1 MTLKGRFEGDDKE
14 IVLQKVSSPTEEE
27 IKRLIIK
34 VSFI

>member
-27 IKRLIIK
+27 IKK
-34 VSFI
+34 ADY